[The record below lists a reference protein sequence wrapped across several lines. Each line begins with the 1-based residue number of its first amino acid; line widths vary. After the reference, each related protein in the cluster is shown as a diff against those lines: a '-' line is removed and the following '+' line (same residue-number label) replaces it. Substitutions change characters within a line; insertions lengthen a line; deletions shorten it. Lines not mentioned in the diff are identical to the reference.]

1 MMMWWWY
8 DIIIKPGSAHDRK
21 DSKEDVPG
29 GQKTSQLER
38 ASLGHVCLHHDD
50 NVHDDDGDDGDPYDD
65 DHDDDDQDDDGIV
78 WDSWIDVL
86 QNTVHHNYDQCA
98 Q

>member
-1 MMMWWWY
+1 M
-8 DIIIKPGSAHDRK
+8 
-21 DSKEDVPG
+21 
-29 GQKTSQLER
+29 
-38 ASLGHVCLHHDD
+38 DD
-50 NVHDDDGDDGDPYDD
+50 DHDDDGDDDGDPYDD
-65 DHDDDDQDDDGIV
+65 DGGIV